1 MEEEGDATDLGSA
14 PTATPTSPHMS
25 SPVTWKGVMD
35 SLEQESSSESIGGST
50 TEDEPKKFRSL
61 AEIYA
66 DTLEEELD
74 PDDLILLV
82 AKETTTYRE
91 AATNTMWQ
99 EAMQNELE
107 AIEKNKTW
115 ELTNLS
121 SRHKPIGLKWVFK
134 LKKNSEGNVIK
145 HKARPVAKG
154 YVQ

>member
-1 MEEEGDATDLGSA
+1 M
-14 PTATPTSPHMS
+14 
-25 SPVTWKGVMD
+25 
-35 SLEQESSSESIGGST
+35 
-50 TEDEPKKFRSL
+50 
-61 AEIYA
+61 EIYA

-115 ELTNLS
+115 ALTNLPPEHNS
-121 SRHKPIGLKWVFK
+121 IDLK
-134 LKKNSEGNVIK
+134 
-145 HKARPVAKG
+145 
-154 YVQ
+154 